1 MNIRGAYPGSRQ
13 VFRSYSTNNLN
24 TKSYRWSVPLRVSAT
39 DDFEQEEQILVRNTD
54 ILRGKGPLLLDS
66 PSVRE
71 NSELLAR
78 GRSYSGPGRDV
89 EQTVKHTKSFS
100 VSKVA
105 GEQQEHRKYSFKKLF
120 EKKKAN
126 TVSIVEHSD
135 VEIPSQAH
143 LNKKIKSKPLLLRS
157 LSSSCLS
164 LATKSRPKLLSRIS
178 CPDNLVRSN
187 GNVQS
192 SKPNQND
199 RESVPETKPEDRM
212 PTGVKS
218 RSSNVSSRLKDS
230 FKLFSRNSKEISKRD
245 SRTLLTRFEIEL
257 AITKNDRSKLM
268 TSVAAKDFDI
278 NAQDYYG
285 KTYLHTACSVG
296 NYHCAQILLNAGAK
310 VDMQDLAGFTPLHC
324 AVVANH
330 VPCAAVLI
338 AAGAD
343 VMSSTRT
350 MHTAMT
356 LAHEDEM
363 ILLIGRCLL
372 LRGTQCQILKDDNF
386 SLRET
391 KL

>member
-24 TKSYRWSVPLRVSAT
+24 SNNYRLSIPMRVSAT
-39 DDFEQEEQILVRNTD
+39 DDFEQEKQILVRNTD
-54 ILRGKGPLLLDS
+54 ILRGKGPCLLDTS
-66 PSVRE
+66 IVRA
-71 NSELLAR
+71 NSDLLSR
-78 GRSYSGPGRDV
+78 GRSYTAPGGDMK
-89 EQTVKHTKSFS
+89 QTVKHAKSFR

-105 GEQQEHRKYSFKKLF
+105 GEQQENRKYSFKKLF

-126 TVSIVEHSD
+126 VASIPKLAE
-135 VEIPSQAH
+135 EETGSQANH
-143 LNKKIKSKPLLLRS
+143 SKKIKSKPLLLRS
-157 LSSSCLS
+157 LSASCLS
-164 LATKSRPKLLSRIS
+164 LATKSRPKLLSRLS
-178 CPDNLVRSN
+178 CPDNLARSN
-187 GNVQS
+187 GNIQS
-192 SKPNQND
+192 SKPNPND
-199 RESVPETKPEDRM
+199 RETVPETKPADRM
-212 PTGVKS
+212 PTGVKT

-245 SRTLLTRFEIEL
+245 SRILVTRFEIEL
-257 AITKNDRSKLM
+257 AITKDDRAKLL
-268 TSVAAKDFDI
+268 TSITAKDFDI
-278 NAQDYYG
+278 NAPDYFG
-285 KTYLHTACSVG
+285 KTFLHTACSVG

-310 VDMQDLAGFTPLHC
+310 VDIQDQAGFTPLHC
-324 AVVANH
+324 AVVGNH

-343 VMSSTRT
+343 VMTSTRT

-363 ILLIGRCLL
+363 ILLVGRCLL
-372 LRGTQCQILKDDNF
+372 LRGVQSKSRKDDCF